1 MTEVQIHPNCTYKI
15 SVYANP
21 RSKRTEKSPE
31 ILYTVPECI
40 GNKCNCANAK
50 FTLPVP
56 KVEVIQAK
64 KRIAINWSVMS
75 NSSQIRSYIIS
86 IGLPLFVS
94 KAGYSVY
101 NITKISNVTSATNT
115 FSWDMKI
122 NGQHISIKNGYKILI
137 APMDHQG
144 CIGTQGFVIVSTNRT
159 EISNKSTMWLL
170 FTGVVICVILGFT
183 SIMAIYNK
191 NGYQL
196 VSTKWRKKVI
206 NPPVCKLAQ
215 WRNLVFQRH
224 NIDVYAGKFEE
235 IHYKA
240 SRDKFEVPYE
250 NIILK
255 HELGKGQFGKVYL
268 GSLSQDKS
276 TLVAVKMLQC
286 SDTCNESEARHQ
298 LLEEIKI
305 MKAAGSHRNLVN
317 LVGCCTLP
325 NNPMCILLEYMENG
339 DLLDYLHCTRRINSD
354 IISSCSF
361 EKTALKYESIIERNK
376 NTDGKLYNIIKK
388 QQFMNFALDIARGME
403 HLEAKGITHRDLAAR
418 NILVTSDLT
427 LKISDFG
434 LSRNGI
440 YVINAGKVRQLPIR
454 WMSPEAISEHVFSS
468 KSDVWSFGIVL
479 WEIGTLGS
487 FPYASIQDD
496 KLLGYLIRDK
506 CRLACPNMIPQD
518 IYKIM
523 CSCWNTDPQ
532 DRPNF
537 AQLVLDFN
545 ILNNSVHSKYEI
557 SNPCYELL
565 SH

>member
-1 MTEVQIHPNCTYKI
+1 MITLQNEFILYKWILIYDIVTLLLLHTDTICAINAEDVKKFAGVVENITVHVVEDSDYFINDNATKSLKLNISWMPPNEGKQPSSYSVIITSVLKETNVNKTECTEGLAYYPALDKNLLSVLIPRNKLLYDMTEVQIHPNCTYKI

-196 VSTKWRKKVI
+196 VSTKW
-206 NPPVCKLAQ
+206 
-215 WRNLVFQRH
+215 
-224 NIDVYAGKFEE
+224 
-235 IHYKA
+235 
-240 SRDKFEVPYE
+240 
-250 NIILK
+250 
-255 HELGKGQFGKVYL
+255 
-268 GSLSQDKS
+268 
-276 TLVAVKMLQC
+276 
-286 SDTCNESEARHQ
+286 
-298 LLEEIKI
+298 
-305 MKAAGSHRNLVN
+305 
-317 LVGCCTLP
+317 
-325 NNPMCILLEYMENG
+325 
-339 DLLDYLHCTRRINSD
+339 
-354 IISSCSF
+354 
-361 EKTALKYESIIERNK
+361 
-376 NTDGKLYNIIKK
+376 
-388 QQFMNFALDIARGME
+388 
-403 HLEAKGITHRDLAAR
+403 
-418 NILVTSDLT
+418 
-427 LKISDFG
+427 
-434 LSRNGI
+434 
-440 YVINAGKVRQLPIR
+440 
-454 WMSPEAISEHVFSS
+454 
-468 KSDVWSFGIVL
+468 
-479 WEIGTLGS
+479 
-487 FPYASIQDD
+487 
-496 KLLGYLIRDK
+496 
-506 CRLACPNMIPQD
+506 
-518 IYKIM
+518 
-523 CSCWNTDPQ
+523 
-532 DRPNF
+532 
-537 AQLVLDFN
+537 
-545 ILNNSVHSKYEI
+545 
-557 SNPCYELL
+557 
-565 SH
+565 